1 MPASKR
7 ARDDLV
13 DGIKVAEDIE
23 RMQLLQARE
32 KMYEFLSYAYTQ
44 NPSASFLDSL
54 RSIEF
59 STGLEEL
66 RKLFEGVPG
75 SEELLEDLAVLRI
88 AASFS
93 KEREEEILAR
103 LQEDHVRIFRGICRG
118 YGPPPPYES
127 VYRSDIVMSDAPSD
141 VLTLYH
147 KAGLEVRGGEPPD
160 HIGFE
165 LGFMAYLCKKE
176 AEYRIA
182 ADLKNVTDFISF
194 QNDFL
199 SDHILTWV
207 PQFCTK
213 VLDYDNAFY
222 AAVAELTLSW
232 LLLEEKNTND
242 RNSS

>member
-1 MPASKR
+1 
-7 ARDDLV
+7 
-13 DGIKVAEDIE
+13 
-23 RMQLLQARE
+23 
-32 KMYEFLSYAYTQ
+32 MYEFLSYAYTQ

-54 RSIEF
+54 RSIGF

-75 SEELLEDLAVLRI
+75 SEELLEDLAVLRT
-88 AASFS
+88 AVSFS
-93 KEREEEILAR
+93 KERRDEVLPR
-103 LQEDHVRIFRGICRG
+103 LQEDYVRLFRGIRRG

-127 VYRSDIVMSDAPSD
+127 VYRSEHVMSDPTSD

-165 LGFMAYLCKKE
+165 LSFMAYLCKKE
-176 AEYRIA
+176 EEYRMA
-182 ADLKNVTDFISF
+182 GDLMSATGFTSF
-194 QNDFL
+194 QDDFL

-213 VLDYDNAFY
+213 ILDYNSAFY
-222 AAVAELTLSW
+222 AAVAELTMSW

-242 RNSS
+242 RKSS